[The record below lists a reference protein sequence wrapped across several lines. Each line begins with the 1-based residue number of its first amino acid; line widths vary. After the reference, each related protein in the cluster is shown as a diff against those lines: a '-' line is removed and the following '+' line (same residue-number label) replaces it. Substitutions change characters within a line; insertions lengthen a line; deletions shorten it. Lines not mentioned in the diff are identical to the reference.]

1 MMQTMNLELF
11 TDEKI
16 PLFPPFIKGDEKN
29 SPPFH
34 KGGHGG
40 IL

>member
-16 PLFPPFIKGDEKN
+16 PLFPPFIKGDDR
-29 SPPFH
+29 
-34 KGGHGG
+34 G
-40 IL
+40 I